1 MAQLDEFMSSSG
13 VSAKHLIT
21 IEKTPVTVIKSRMIA
36 ELPKILTIH
45 FNRNRTSNTGKIIRD
60 QQHVEFPVS
69 LSTSTLKTDPS
80 IPERHYKL
88 KSMIVHSG
96 SAARGHYTAVKRCY
110 EPGYDNSGNLT
121 KKGEWILCNDQK
133 TLAHRQDEVRAK
145 NAYMLFYEL
154 D

>member
-60 QQHVEFPVS
+60 
-69 LSTSTLKTDPS
+69 
-80 IPERHYKL
+80 
-88 KSMIVHSG
+88 
-96 SAARGHYTAVKRCY
+96 
-110 EPGYDNSGNLT
+110 
-121 KKGEWILCNDQK
+121 
-133 TLAHRQDEVRAK
+133 
-145 NAYMLFYEL
+145 
-154 D
+154 